1 MFNKHNELGG
11 KDFLEGSRG
20 PLRAIVFYLVTNTH
34 VRLNSRNPAAV
45 DSQILVVTSGKFKDT
60 TPKGV
65 GFPRK
70 REKGFYVIS

>member
-11 KDFLEGSRG
+11 EDFLEGSQG
-20 PLRAIVFYLVTNTH
+20 PLRAIVFHLVTNTH
-34 VRLNSRNPAAV
+34 VRLNSRNPAAI
-45 DSQILVVTSGKFKDT
+45 DSQTLVATSGKFKEA
-60 TPKGV
+60 TPKGA